1 MENHGKPRTK
11 ETFPGKNLEKSRL
24 SDLENM
30 TKLKLVEV
38 SQIEMRT
45 KTIRVMF
52 MIDMIV

>member
-52 MIDMIV
+52 MIDMI